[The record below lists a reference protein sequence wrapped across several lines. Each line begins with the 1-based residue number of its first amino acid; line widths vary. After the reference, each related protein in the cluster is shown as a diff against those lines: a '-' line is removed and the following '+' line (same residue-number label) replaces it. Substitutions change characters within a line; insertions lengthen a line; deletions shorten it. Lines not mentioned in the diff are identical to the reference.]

1 MAQVLRP
8 LSDRFKA
15 KDFPALLVGLGAP
28 DDAAVYRINDTTAII
43 QTMDFFPPVVDDA
56 YAFGAITAANAMSD
70 VYAMGGEVIL
80 ALNIAAWRDD
90 LPLELLSE
98 IFRGGADKVAEAG
111 AAIAGG
117 HTITDNEPKFGLSVT
132 GVVHP
137 DHIATKGGA
146 RVGDVLVLTKPLGS
160 GLITTAGKN
169 GVASEAHLQNAIDW
183 MSRLNRG
190 AAQAMQQV
198 GIKCATDITGY
209 GLLGHAYEIAEA
221 SNVALKFRANALPIL
236 DGALEYAR
244 QKQIP
249 GGAGRNKLYLAG
261 KVEFTRTLD
270 DDRGHPSASSGQA
283 LGDLY
288 EILFDPQT
296 SGGLLI
302 AAPETKLDA
311 LVRALDSHGSAHWI
325 IGETTDNRQQIA
337 DKKSITIV

>member
-1 MAQVLRP
+1 VRP
-8 LSDRFKA
+8 LSDKFLA
-15 KDFPALLVGLGAP
+15 QDFPALLVGLGAP
-28 DDAAVYRINDTTAII
+28 DDAAVYRINDTTALI
-43 QTMDFFPPVVDDA
+43 QTLDFFPPIVDDA

-80 ALNIAAWRDD
+80 ALNLAAWRDD

-117 HTITDNEPKFGLSVT
+117 HTITDQEPKYGLSVT
-132 GVVHP
+132 GIVHP
-137 DHIATKGGA
+137 DRVVTKGRA

-169 GVASEAHLQNAIDW
+169 GIASDAHLQNAMAW

-190 AAQAMQQV
+190 AAQAMQEIGV
-198 GIKCATDITGY
+198 RCATDITGY

-221 SNVALKFRANALPIL
+221 SKVALRFRADALPIL
-236 DGALEYAR
+236 DGALEYAH

-249 GGAGRNKLYLAG
+249 GGAGRNKLYLED
-261 KVEFTRTLD
+261 KVEFTRALD
-270 DDRGHPSASSGQA
+270 DD
-283 LGDLY
+283 LC
-288 EILFDPQT
+288 EIFYDPQT

-302 AAPETKLDA
+302 SVAEAKLDT
-311 LVRALDSHGSAHWI
+311 LTRALKSRGVEHWI
-325 IGETTDNRQQIA
+325 IGAVIA
-337 DKKSITIV
+337 GKGIVVQ

>member
-8 LSDRFKA
+8 LSDQFKSQN
-15 KDFPALLVGLGAP
+15 FPALLVGLGDP
-28 DDAAVYRINDTTAII
+28 DDAAVYRINETTALI
-43 QTMDFFPPVVDDA
+43 QTLDFFPPVVDDA
-56 YAFGAITAANAMSD
+56 YSFGVITAANAMSD

-80 ALNIAAWRDD
+80 ALNLAAWRDD

-117 HTITDNEPKFGLSVT
+117 HTITDQEPKYGLSVT
-132 GVVHP
+132 GIVHP
-137 DHIATKGGA
+137 DRVVTKGGA

-169 GVASEAHLQNAIDW
+169 GVASDAHLQNAIVW

-190 AAQAMQQV
+190 AAQAIQEI
-198 GIKCATDITGY
+198 GIRCATDITGY

-221 SNVALKFRANALPIL
+221 SKVALRFRADALPLL

-244 QKQIP
+244 KQMIP
-249 GGAGRNKLYLAG
+249 GGAGRNKSFLEN
-261 KVEFTRTLD
+261 KVEFTRALAD
-270 DDRGHPSASSGQA
+270 D
-283 LGDLY
+283 LF
-288 EILFDPQT
+288 EIFFDPQT

-302 AAPETKLDA
+302 AVAATKLDA
-311 LVRALDSHGSAHWI
+311 LVRALKSRGVEHWVVGEMIDDRGKMKGNAH
-325 IGETTDNRQQIA
+325 
-337 DKKSITIV
+337 ITVV

>member
-1 MAQVLRP
+1 VRP
-8 LSDRFKA
+8 LSDKFLA
-15 KDFPALLVGLGAP
+15 QDFPALLVGLGAP
-28 DDAAVYRINDTTAII
+28 DDAAVYRINDTTALI
-43 QTMDFFPPVVDDA
+43 QTLDFFPPIVDDA

-80 ALNIAAWRDD
+80 ALNLAAWRDD

-117 HTITDNEPKFGLSVT
+117 HTITDQEPKYGLSVT
-132 GVVHP
+132 GIVHP
-137 DHIATKGGA
+137 DRVVTKGNA

-169 GVASEAHLQNAIDW
+169 GVASDAHLQNAMAW

-190 AAQAMQQV
+190 AAQAMQEISV
-198 GIKCATDITGY
+198 RCATDITGY

-221 SNVALKFRANALPIL
+221 SKVALRFRADALPIL
-236 DGALEYAR
+236 DGALEYAH

-249 GGAGRNKLYLAG
+249 GGAGRNKLYLEH
-261 KVEFTRTLD
+261 KVEFTRALD
-270 DDRGHPSASSGQA
+270 DD
-283 LGDLY
+283 LC
-288 EILFDPQT
+288 EIFYDPQT

-302 AAPETKLDA
+302 SVAEAKLDT
-311 LVRALDSHGSAHWI
+311 LTRALKSRGVEHWI
-325 IGETTDNRQQIA
+325 IGAVIA
-337 DKKSITIV
+337 GKGIVVQ

>member
-1 MAQVLRP
+1 MRP
-8 LSDRFKA
+8 LSDKFLA
-15 KDFPALLVGLGAP
+15 QDFPALLVGLGAP
-28 DDAAVYRINDTTAII
+28 DDAAVYRINDTTALI
-43 QTMDFFPPVVDDA
+43 QTLDFFPPIVDDA

-80 ALNIAAWRDD
+80 ALNLAAWRDD

-117 HTITDNEPKFGLSVT
+117 HTITDQEPKYGLSVT
-132 GVVHP
+132 GIVHP
-137 DHIATKGGA
+137 DRVVTKGNA

-169 GVASEAHLQNAIDW
+169 GVASDAHLQNAMAW

-190 AAQAMQQV
+190 AAQAMQEI
-198 GIKCATDITGY
+198 GIRCATDITGY

-221 SNVALKFRANALPIL
+221 SKVALRFRADALPIL
-236 DGALEYAR
+236 DGALEYAH

-249 GGAGRNKLYLAG
+249 GGAGRNKLYLEH
-261 KVEFTRTLD
+261 KVEFTRALD
-270 DDRGHPSASSGQA
+270 DD
-283 LGDLY
+283 LC
-288 EILFDPQT
+288 EIFYDPQT

-302 AAPETKLDA
+302 SVAEAKLDT
-311 LVRALDSHGSAHWI
+311 LTRALKSRGVEHWI
-325 IGETTDNRQQIA
+325 IGAVIA
-337 DKKSITIV
+337 GKGIVVQ

>member
-1 MAQVLRP
+1 VRP
-8 LSDRFKA
+8 LSDKFKA
-15 KDFPALLVGLGAP
+15 QDFPALLVGLGAP
-28 DDAAVYRINDTTAII
+28 DDAAVYRINDTTALI
-43 QTMDFFPPVVDDA
+43 QTLDFFPPVVDDA

-80 ALNIAAWRDD
+80 ALNLAAWRDD

-117 HTITDNEPKFGLSVT
+117 HTITDQEPKYGLAVT
-132 GVVHP
+132 GIVHP
-137 DHIATKGGA
+137 DRVVTKGRA

-169 GVASEAHLQNAIDW
+169 GVASDAYLQNAIAW

-190 AAQAMQQV
+190 AAQAMQEI
-198 GIKCATDITGY
+198 GIRCATDITGY

-221 SNVALKFRANALPIL
+221 SKVALRFRADALPIL
-236 DGALEYAR
+236 DGALEYAH

-249 GGAGRNKLYLAG
+249 GGAGRNKLYLEH

-270 DDRGHPSASSGQA
+270 DD
-283 LGDLY
+283 LC
-288 EILFDPQT
+288 EIFYDPQT

-302 AAPETKLDA
+302 SVAEAKLDT
-311 LVRALDSHGSAHWI
+311 LTRALKSRGVEHWI
-325 IGETTDNRQQIA
+325 IGAVIA
-337 DKKSITIV
+337 GKGIMVQ